1 MKTIKIFLIAF
12 VVLSGFTGVSQKYIN
27 KDNST
32 ITKDWKGNSFSSSK
46 TFSENIAESSDFTS
60 LKKALNNKELLN
72 TLEKEEMITVF
83 AITNNGFAT
92 YQQKQDS
99 IFDVV
104 NANKLTAI
112 IKYHV
117 IPGRV
122 DSHSIKKAI
131 QRKNGIVYFA
141 TLQGDKLGFKEEN
154 GQLYLIDNQGNT
166 SLITA
171 TDFFHKNGFFHIV
184 DGIVFPSLD

>member
-12 VVLSGFTGVSQKYIN
+12 VVLSGFSGISQKYIN

-32 ITKDWKGNSFSSSK
+32 ITKEWNGNSFLSSK
-46 TFSENIAESSDFTS
+46 TFYENIAESSDFTS
-60 LKKALNNKELLN
+60 LKKVLNNKELLN

-99 IFDVV
+99 IFDVA

-131 QRKNGIVYFA
+131 QRKNGTVYFA

-184 DGIVFPSLD
+184 DGIVFPNLD